1 MRYTPALSSMLV
13 WRSARMAA
21 ARSPSGW
28 PARSSSIR
36 VTAPA
41 GSSGSS
47 AWLAPAAY
55 SPAWTPARL
64 PNTTMSS
71 SELVPSR
78 LAPCTET
85 QAHSPAANSPGMTV
99 LAASPTTW
107 ASTSVGMPPMA

>member
-1 MRYTPALSSMLV
+1 
-13 WRSARMAA
+13 MAA

-41 GSSGSS
+41 GSSPSS
-47 AWLAPAAY
+47 AWSTVAAWLPAL
-55 SPAWTPARL
+55 TPARL

-78 LAPCTET
+78 LAPCTDT

-107 ASTSVGMPPMA
+107 ASTLVAMPPMA